1 LSDGVSLE
9 LAKHY
14 RVVLFAETSHEFE
27 GDDEKGNTDA
37 GYGEHA
43 VRGDVPGAGEEACT
57 GS

>member
-1 LSDGVSLE
+1 MSLE

-14 RVVLFAETSHEFE
+14 RVVLFGETSHEFE